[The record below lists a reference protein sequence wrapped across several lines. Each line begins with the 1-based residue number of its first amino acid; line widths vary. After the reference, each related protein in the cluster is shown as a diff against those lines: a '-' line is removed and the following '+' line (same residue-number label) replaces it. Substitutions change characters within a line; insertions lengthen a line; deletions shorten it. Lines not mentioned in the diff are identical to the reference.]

1 MTSHAPFK
9 AEVVGSLL
17 RPDAIYEARS
27 GRAQGRVSADELW
40 AVETRAIEDAVA
52 LQRDVGL
59 TVCTDGEFRRRHWF
73 MDFIERIDGI
83 GFEGSL
89 PTRFHNEA
97 GDIEFAPPR
106 VVVKGKLKRSQPL
119 SVHHFAALKPI
130 ADRAGLVAKQP
141 IPSPTL
147 LHFRGGRA
155 AIDKTAYPDMAEFFA
170 DLARVYREEIAA
182 LYQAGCRYVQ
192 IDETNLPFLC
202 DPKMREGAMSRGE
215 DPDALPAR
223 YVALLNDC
231 VRDVPDD
238 MVVGMHMCRGNHE
251 SSWAAEGGYDPV
263 AELAFGGIDVDALFL
278 EYDSPR
284 AGTFAPLKHL
294 GKGRTAVLGLVTTKK
309 GRLETKDELKRRIDE
324 AARFAP
330 LAQLALSPQCGFAST
345 IRGNALT
352 PDEQRRKLEL
362 VVEVARRRCGA
373 ERDDAAANA
382 YSAAVRPAPPAP

>member
-1 MTSHAPFK
+1 MTVSALPPFK

-17 RPDAIYEARS
+17 RPAAIHEARG

-40 AVETRAIEDAVA
+40 AIETRAIEDALA
-52 LQRDVGL
+52 LQRDAGL
-59 TVCTDGEFRRRHWF
+59 KVCTDGELRRRHWF
-73 MDFIERIDGI
+73 MDFIERIEGV

-106 VVVKGKLKRSQPL
+106 VVVKGKLKRTQPL
-119 SVHHFAALKPI
+119 AVHHFAALKPL

-141 IPSPTL
+141 IPSPTI

-155 AIDKTAYPDMAEFFA
+155 AIDKSAYPDIGEFFA

-202 DPKMREGAMSRGE
+202 DPQMRDGVVKRGD
-215 DPDALPAR
+215 DPDALPAT
-223 YVALLNDC
+223 YVKLLNDC
-231 VRDVPDD
+231 LRDVPDD

-263 AELAFGGIDVDALFL
+263 AELAFSAIDVDALFL

-284 AGTFAPLKHL
+284 AGTFAPLKYL
-294 GKGRTAVLGLVTTKK
+294 AKDKVAVLGLVTTKK
-309 GRLETKDELKRRIDE
+309 GKLETKDELKRRIEE
-324 AARFAP
+324 AARVAP
-330 LAQLALSPQCGFAST
+330 LSQLALSPQCGFAST
-345 IRGNALT
+345 IKGNALT

-362 VVEVARRRCGA
+362 VVEVAKEVWG
-373 ERDDAAANA
+373 
-382 YSAAVRPAPPAP
+382 